1 MTPYQRAQSLRL
13 RLLREEIR
21 GRIAPDTE
29 RVYETA
35 QELWQVEDRFR
46 FAIASRTNQR
56 LSK

>member
-1 MTPYQRAQSLRL
+1 MTPYQRAQAVRL
-13 RLLREEIR
+13 RLLRDELR
-21 GRIAPDTE
+21 GRESPDTE
-29 RVYETA
+29 HVYETA